1 MQNQTDQSY
10 REGSLPASAPLA
22 NPFVP
27 FQQNNPPQYEAK
39 KGLVRGTLFPGLDLP
54 FLGMI
59 NHEELPDTPL
69 AQLQT
74 LMFAVHELALYLDT
88 HQDDQEAFALYR
100 KYQEILEKKQCLSI
114 RELAVNG
121 ADLIA
126 DGRKQ
131 GKEIGETLKALL
143 ELVLEHPEKNTKEKL
158 LEEAHKMKNPHI

>member
-10 REGSLPASAPLA
+10 REGRLPASAPLA

-27 FQQNNPPQYEAK
+27 FQQENPPQYEAK

-54 FLGMI
+54 FLGMV

-88 HQDDQEAFALYR
+88 HQDDQEAFSMYR
-100 KYQEILEKKQCLSI
+100 KYQEILDQYR
-114 RELAVNG
+114 REYTNQFGMLNHS
-121 ADLIA
+121 DFS
-126 DGRKQ
+126 DSKNYSW
-131 GKEIGETLKALL
+131 LKGPWPWEFAG
-143 ELVLEHPEKNTKEKL
+143 NR
-158 LEEAHKMKNPHI
+158 EA

>member
-10 REGSLPASAPLA
+10 QEGNLPASAPLA

-27 FQQNNPPQYEAK
+27 FQQNNPPKYEAK

-54 FLGMI
+54 FLGMV

-88 HQDDQEAFALYR
+88 HQDDQEAFSLYR
-100 KYQEILEKKQCLSI
+100 QYQEILNRYR
-114 RELAVNG
+114 REYSDKFGMLNHNDFSDSPKYG
-121 ADLIA
+121 W
-126 DGRKQ
+126 
-131 GKEIGETLKALL
+131 LKGPWPWEFA
-143 ELVLEHPEKNTKEKL
+143 ENR
-158 LEEAHKMKNPHI
+158 EE